1 MLIFFFTWSC
11 GTSTDSWTYLA
22 GLSPRNSHSL
32 LSSTLWIT
40 SSFFL
45 SSPSSLLWISYLMSA
60 SDAYTTYTHLFS
72 SSFLL
77 SEEQVKY
84 KKKEEKHT
92 PPSFIHFFFRAICL
106 VTRSIIL
113 IFYIFLLFGWKERLI
128 GCCPATRR
136 LNGTCNE
143 GITHTCTPRTSG
155 VTPPRT
161 LIYTLHVWALLS
173 VCVCVWLDCDPAV
186 HCDTQYK

>member
-11 GTSTDSWTYLA
+11 AGTSTDSWKYLA
-22 GLSPRNSHSL
+22 GLSPRNSHSS
-32 LSSTLWIT
+32 LSSTRWIT

-45 SSPSSLLWISYLMSA
+45 SSPSLLWISCWLHQ
-60 SDAYTTYTHLFS
+60 THTQHIHTF
-72 SSFLL
+72 FLL
-77 SEEQVKY
+77 LSCWAKSRWN
-84 KKKEEKHT
+84 KKRKKNT
-92 PPSFIHFFFRAICL
+92 PPSSAFFFFGPCL

-143 GITHTCTPRTSG
+143 GITHTYTPRTSG

-161 LIYTLHVWALLS
+161 LIYTLHV
-173 VCVCVWLDCDPAV
+173 
-186 HCDTQYK
+186 